1 LEQKTFEAYIAAY
14 NAADWPAV
22 SNFYTDDIRF
32 ESFGRSYLGADVI
45 SFLKQLHQLVRDEMV
60 IDRLTVEDDYIHI
73 EAQTRIL
80 ALTDAPA
87 LPAGPMRAGEQR
99 VVPMQVS
106 YRTRGDR
113 ICAITV
119 KATGQALP
127 G

>member
-1 LEQKTFEAYIAAY
+1 MEQTTFEAYIAAY
-14 NAADWPAV
+14 NAADWTTVA
-22 SNFYTDDIRF
+22 NFYTDDIRF
-32 ESFGRSYLGADVI
+32 ESFGRCYVGSEVV
-45 SFLKQLHQLVRDEMV
+45 SFLKQLHQMVRDEMV
-60 IDRLTVEDDYIHI
+60 ISRLTVEDDYIHI

-99 VVPMQVS
+99 VVPMRVS

-119 KATGQALP
+119 TATG
-127 G
+127 